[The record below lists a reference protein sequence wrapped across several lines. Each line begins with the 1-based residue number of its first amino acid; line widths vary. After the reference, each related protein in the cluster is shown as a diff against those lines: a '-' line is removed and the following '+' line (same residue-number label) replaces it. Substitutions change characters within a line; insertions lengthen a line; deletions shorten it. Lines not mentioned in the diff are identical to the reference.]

1 MVGNAAYLV
10 PPADSK
16 ALEEA
21 IVTLL
26 DHEDLRASLAA
37 AGQKRVQ
44 GSLTWDHAAKKL
56 SLCTRKRS
64 VLTIDIHRLPLQR
77 GMKVLDAG
85 CGAGRHLCEAFR
97 HPGIDVVGIDLSYD
111 DLAKTRALLN
121 LMSLELENQW
131 LLARA
136 TITHLPFPDNVFD
149 VVICSEVL
157 EHIPDNLRAIKEIV
171 RVLKPKGIL
180 AVSVPRFFPERVC
193 WALSTAYHH
202 EPGGHIRI
210 YRKRELKEL
219 LEQAGTRCEDIR
231 YRHALH
237 APYWWL
243 RCAVGHKNEDHP
255 LVKAYKK
262 FLEWDIIKRPFI
274 TRFLD
279 TLLNPI
285 LAKSV
290 VYYLRKES

>member
-1 MVGNAAYLV
+1 
-10 PPADSK
+10 
-16 ALEEA
+16 
-21 IVTLL
+21 
-26 DHEDLRASLAA
+26 
-37 AGQKRVQ
+37 
-44 GSLTWDHAAKKL
+44 
-56 SLCTRKRS
+56 
-64 VLTIDIHRLPLQR
+64 
-77 GMKVLDAG
+77 MKVLDAG

-193 WALSTAYHH
+193 WALSTAITTNREVISAFTGSGSSRNYWNK
-202 EPGGHIRI
+202 PVRAVKISVIVTPYMPLTGGYAVPLGIRT
-210 YRKRELKEL
+210 K
-219 LEQAGTRCEDIR
+219 
-231 YRHALH
+231 
-237 APYWWL
+237 
-243 RCAVGHKNEDHP
+243 
-255 LVKAYKK
+255 
-262 FLEWDIIKRPFI
+262 IIP
-274 TRFLD
+274 
-279 TLLNPI
+279 
-285 LAKSV
+285 
-290 VYYLRKES
+290 